1 MIDLSPEIY
10 VLIFVVA
17 ILAGILSGYHIAL
30 VIGGVGA
37 IVGYLTMGPLVAVL
51 ADMRISAMLLNYDM
65 IAIPLFTFMGAI
77 LAHSG
82 IADRL
87 YGALHMWLGGLR
99 GGLALGTVLIG
110 TLLAACLGVV
120 QASVSMLTV
129 VALRP
134 MLGRGYSKEL
144 ACGSICAGGTLGILI
159 PPSLMLL
166 VLGPATGLSAG
177 KLFMGAIFPGLLLSA
192 LYCGYIIVRALLDPG
207 IAPAAS
213 LEERQAPL
221 SVKTKMLLSSLI
233 PPVILIVAVL
243 GSIFFGVATVFEAAG
258 VGAGG
263 AVLLSLGYRKLSWH
277 ILKRSMQETLRI
289 TGFVMLITCC
299 AYFIVGVFMW
309 LGCGRVIKEMILTIP
324 MGRWGAFA
332 AIMLTIFILGM
343 FIDWIAI
350 IMIITPIVVP
360 LTPMLGFNQL
370 WFALMICINLQMSF
384 LSPPFAS
391 AIFVCKGTAP
401 AELGISTMSIIRGVV
416 PFIILIIIGLGL
428 CILFPQI
435 LLWLPDKMIRSSW

>member
-17 ILAGILSGYHIAL
+17 ILIGILAGYHIAL

-65 IAIPLFTFMGAI
+65 IAIPLFTFMGTI
-77 LAHSG
+77 MAHSG
-82 IADRL
+82 ITDKL
-87 YGALHMWLGGLR
+87 YGALHMWLGRLR
-99 GGLALGTVLIG
+99 GGLALGTLLLG

-134 MLGRGYSKEL
+134 MLRRGYGKEL

-159 PPSLMLL
+159 PPSIMLL
-166 VLGPATGLSAG
+166 VLGPATGLSVG
-177 KLFMGAIFPGLLLSA
+177 RLFMGAIFPGLLLSA
-192 LYCGYIIVRALLDPG
+192 LYCSYIIIRALLNPQ
-207 IAPAAS
+207 IAPTAPM
-213 LEERQAPL
+213 EEILAPL
-221 SVKTKMLLSSLI
+221 LKKTKMLLSSLV
-233 PPVILIVAVL
+233 PPVILILSVL
-243 GSIFFGVATVFEAAG
+243 GSIFFGIATVFEAAG
-258 VGAGG
+258 VGATG
-263 AVLLSLGYRKLSWH
+263 AVLLSLAYRKFSWQF
-277 ILKRSMQETLRI
+277 LKHCMRETLRI
-289 TGFVMLITCC
+289 TGFVMLISCC
-299 AYFIVGVFMW
+299 AFFIVGVFMW
-309 LGCGRVIKEMILTIP
+309 LGCGQVIKDIILAIP
-324 MGRWGAFA
+324 LGRWGAFA

-360 LTPMLGFNQL
+360 LTPILGFDPL
-370 WFALMICINLQMSF
+370 WFALMICVNLQMAF
-384 LSPPFAS
+384 LTPPFAL

-401 AELGISTMSIIRGVV
+401 PELGITTMDIIRGVF
-416 PFIILIIIGLGL
+416 PFIILIIIGLGI

-435 LLWLPDKMIRSSW
+435 LLWLPNQMIKPY